1 MFFYFTRFLVCL
13 GCFFVPLYS
22 VVAQQDTSHIKGAP
36 DSLRSLPRIVVISRP
51 SSSEFQFLPE
61 VAGTSIFAGKK
72 HAQIQ
77 MQQVLGNIS
86 ANNLRQV
93 LAKIPGIHVWESDP
107 SGIQTG
113 IAARGLSPN
122 RSWEFNMRQNGYDI
136 ASDPYGYPEAYYTPP
151 LAAVQRM
158 EIVRG
163 QGALQYGPQMGG
175 MVNYVLANGSE
186 CKSPLEIK
194 FLQTAG
200 SFNRNHSFISVA
212 GKTATHYGSAWIDYQ
227 LGEGGRQNSRFST
240 VTGFGTY
247 TRIFDNQLKVT
258 WEMLGHQQLSQQPGG
273 LTDAQF
279 ESDPYQSVRSRN
291 WMGIQWFIPAI
302 TISYQPTEKLLWETK
317 LSAVIGNRN
326 SVGLLTPIQLP
337 DSINPATGTYHPR
350 VVAIDQYRNLS
361 FESKVL
367 MKYSFAGQ
375 VNTLLTGIRLFS
387 GQTRRWGN
395 GKGSTESDYQLS
407 IAGAFPQDLLFHS
420 SNAAWFVENIIPIT
434 NRLILIPGVRAEW
447 IRTQAAGRQ
456 SFSASGNELLIQEMQ
471 RDRYFV
477 LAGVGAEYHFSPSSE
492 LYMGWAQSY
501 RPIQFSNLQA
511 APITDIIDPALKD
524 ASGYNFDVGYRGKL
538 RPWLQVDASLFYL
551 QYANR
556 IGVISQSGTNNRLIT
571 NLGNSVSKGI
581 EAMADWNIAQW
592 LHPGTR
598 HEWSV
603 FASYSYTD
611 ARYGQQYSDKKIAG
625 NWVENAPQHILRT
638 GTSFSIQP
646 VSFSFQFSYVD
657 EAYSDANNTV
667 SPSANAQSGL
677 IPSYRLIDITSQV
690 QVTKNC
696 TIQVGINNLLA
707 ERYFTRRASGYP
719 GPGVIP
725 AVGRNGFITAS
736 IKL

>member
-1 MFFYFTRFLVCL
+1 MLFYCKQFLGLFC
-13 GCFFVPLYS
+13 CYFVVLFPA
-22 VVAQQDTSHIKGAP
+22 VAQQDSSRTMG
-36 DSLRSLPRIVVISRP
+36 DSLRALPAVVVVSRP
-51 SSSEFQFLPE
+51 SSNEFQFMPE
-61 VAGTSIFAGKK
+61 VSGTNIFAGKK
-72 HAQIQ
+72 QAQIQ
-77 MQQVLGNIS
+77 IQQVLGNIS

-175 MVNYVLANGSE
+175 MVNYILANGSE

-200 SFNRNHSFISVA
+200 SFNRNHSFISVG
-212 GKTATHYGSAWIDYQ
+212 GKRATHYGSAWIDYQ

-240 VTGFGTY
+240 FTGFGTY
-247 TRIFDNQLKVT
+247 TRIFTNQLKVT

-273 LTDAQF
+273 LTDSQF
-279 ESDPYQSVRSRN
+279 ERDPYQSVRSRN

-302 TISYQPTEKLLWETK
+302 SISCQPNEKIQWETK
-317 LSAVIGNRN
+317 ISAVIGNRN

-337 DSINPATGTYHPR
+337 DSINPITVSYHPR

-375 VNTLLTGIRLFS
+375 VNTLLTGMRLFS
-387 GQTRRWGN
+387 GQTHRWGN
-395 GKGSTESDYQLS
+395 GKGSIESDYQLS
-407 IAGAFPQDLLFHS
+407 IAGSFPQDLLFHS
-420 SNAAWFVENIIPIT
+420 YNAAWFVENIIPIT
-434 NRLILIPGVRAEW
+434 SRLKLIPGIRTEW
-447 IRTQAAGRQ
+447 IRTQAKGRL
-456 SFSASGNELLIQEMQ
+456 SYSAAGNEQLIQEMQ
-471 RDRYFV
+471 RDRYFL
-477 LAGVGAEYHFSPSSE
+477 LAGLGAEYHFSPSSE

-501 RPIQFSNLQA
+501 RPMQFSNLQA
-511 APITDIIDPALKD
+511 APITDIVDPALKD

-538 RPWLQVDASLFYL
+538 RRWLQVDASLFYL
-551 QYANR
+551 QYNNR
-556 IGVISQSGTNNRLIT
+556 IGIISQPGINNRLIT
-571 NLGNSVSKGI
+571 NVGNSVSKGL
-581 EAMADWNIAQW
+581 EALIDWNLSQW
-592 LHPGTR
+592 LHPSSR

-611 ARYGQQYSDKKIAG
+611 ARYSRQHADKKIAG
-625 NWVENAPQHILRT
+625 NRVENAPQHILRT

-690 QVTKNC
+690 QVSKSC
-696 TIQVGINNLLA
+696 TIQVGINNLLD

-725 AVGRNGFITAS
+725 AVGTNGFITAS

>member
-1 MFFYFTRFLVCL
+1 
-13 GCFFVPLYS
+13 
-22 VVAQQDTSHIKGAP
+22 
-36 DSLRSLPRIVVISRP
+36 
-51 SSSEFQFLPE
+51 
-61 VAGTSIFAGKK
+61 
-72 HAQIQ
+72 
-77 MQQVLGNIS
+77 
-86 ANNLRQV
+86 
-93 LAKIPGIHVWESDP
+93 
-107 SGIQTG
+107 
-113 IAARGLSPN
+113 
-122 RSWEFNMRQNGYDI
+122 
-136 ASDPYGYPEAYYTPP
+136 
-151 LAAVQRM
+151 
-158 EIVRG
+158 
-163 QGALQYGPQMGG
+163 
-175 MVNYVLANGSE
+175 
-186 CKSPLEIK
+186 
-194 FLQTAG
+194 
-200 SFNRNHSFISVA
+200 
-212 GKTATHYGSAWIDYQ
+212 
-227 LGEGGRQNSRFST
+227 
-240 VTGFGTY
+240 
-247 TRIFDNQLKVT
+247 
-258 WEMLGHQQLSQQPGG
+258 
-273 LTDAQF
+273 
-279 ESDPYQSVRSRN
+279 
-291 WMGIQWFIPAI
+291 
-302 TISYQPTEKLLWETK
+302 
-317 LSAVIGNRN
+317 
-326 SVGLLTPIQLP
+326 
-337 DSINPATGTYHPR
+337 
-350 VVAIDQYRNLS
+350 
-361 FESKVL
+361 

-395 GKGSTESDYQLS
+395 GKGSTESDYQLY

-447 IRTQAAGRQ
+447 IRTQAQGRL
-456 SFSASGNELLIQEMQ
+456 SFSAAGNEQLIQEMQ

-477 LAGVGAEYHFSPSSE
+477 LAGLGAEYHFSPNSE

-524 ASGYNFDVGYRGKL
+524 ARGSNFDVGYRGKL
-538 RPWLQVDASLFYL
+538 RPWLQLDASLFYL

-556 IGVISQSGTNNRLIT
+556 IGVISQPGTNNRLIT

-611 ARYGQQYSDKKIAG
+611 ARYGQQHADKKIAG
-625 NWVENAPQHILRT
+625 NRVENAPQHILRT

-646 VSFSFQFSYVD
+646 VSFSVQFSYVD

-667 SPSANAQSGL
+667 LPSSNAQSGQ
-677 IPSYRLIDITSQV
+677 IPSYRLIDITSQI
-690 QVTKNC
+690 QINKNC
-696 TIQVGINNLLA
+696 TIQAGINNLLA

>member
-1 MFFYFTRFLVCL
+1 MFLCINRSLAIVS
-13 GCFFVPLYS
+13 CFFVTLLPAF
-22 VVAQQDTSHIKGAP
+22 AQQPAVRNTVYG
-36 DSLRSLPRIVVISRP
+36 DSLRALPGVEVISRP

-77 MQQVLGNIS
+77 MQQVMGNIS
-86 ANNLRQV
+86 ANTMRQV

-151 LAAVQRM
+151 LAGVQRM

-175 MVNYVLANGSE
+175 MVNYILSNGSE
-186 CKSPLEIK
+186 AKAPLEIK

-200 SFNRNHSFISVA
+200 SYNRNHSFISVG
-212 GKTATHYGSAWIDYQ
+212 GKSTTHYGTAWIDYQ
-227 LGEGGRQNSRFST
+227 LGEGGRKNSRFST
-240 VTGFGTY
+240 ITGFGSY
-247 TRIFDNQLKVT
+247 TRIFANQLKVT
-258 WEMLGHQQLSQQPGG
+258 WEMLGHQQVSQQPGG
-273 LTDAQF
+273 VTDAQF
-279 ESDPYQSVRSRN
+279 EKDPYLSVRSRN
-291 WMGIQWFIPAI
+291 WMGIQWMIPAI
-302 TISYQPTEKLLWETK
+302 TISYQPTDKFLWETK
-317 LSAVIGNRN
+317 IAAVLGNRN
-326 SVGLLTPIQLP
+326 SVGVLTPIQLP
-337 DSINPATGTYHPR
+337 DSINPITGTYHPR

-367 MKYSFAGQ
+367 VKYAFAGQ
-375 VNTLLTGIRLFS
+375 VNTLLTGIRLFA

-407 IAGAFPQDLLFHS
+407 IAGAFPQDLLFTS
-420 SNAAWFVENIIPIT
+420 SNAAWFAENIIPIT
-434 NRLILIPGVRAEW
+434 NRLLLIPGVRAEW
-447 IRTQAAGRQ
+447 IRTQAQGRQ
-456 SFSASGNELLIQEMQ
+456 SFSASGNEVLIQEMQ
-471 RDRYFV
+471 RDRYVV
-477 LAGVGAEYHFSPSSE
+477 LAGMGAEYHFSPNSE
-492 LYMGWAQSY
+492 LYLGWAQSY

-511 APITDIIDPALKD
+511 APITDIVDPALKD
-524 ASGYNFDVGYRGKL
+524 ATGYNFDIGYRGKL
-538 RPWLQVDASLFYL
+538 RPWLQLDASLFYL

-556 IGVISQSGTNNRLIT
+556 IGIISQPGTNNRLIT

-581 EAMADWNIAQW
+581 EAMVDWNLSQW

-598 HEWSV
+598 QEWSW
-603 FASYSYTD
+603 FASYSFTD
-611 ARYGQQYSDKKIAG
+611 ARYSQEHGDKKIAG
-625 NWVENAPQHILRT
+625 NRVENAPQHILRT
-638 GTSFSIQP
+638 GTSFSIHP
-646 VSFSFQFSYVD
+646 VTFSLQFSYVD
-657 EAYSDANNTV
+657 AAYSDANNTLV
-667 SPSANAQSGL
+667 PGINAQAGL
-677 IPSYRLIDITSQV
+677 IPSYRLIDITTQV
-690 QVTKNC
+690 HISKSC
-696 TIQVGINNLLA
+696 TLQVGINNLLA